1 MTVPLNAARHFD
13 LAEANRLVPLLNR
26 TFEAVRGRLGRL
38 RELSVKLEAGG
49 GVEDAQKR
57 EFDRL
62 VLEVR
67 TELDK
72 LTELGIEVKSADGL
86 VDLRAL
92 KEGRT
97 VYLCWQF
104 PEAEIAYWHELD
116 AGFVGRQPIA
126 SASDF
131 RPSYLS

>member
-1 MTVPLNAARHFD
+1 MTTRLNAARHFD
-13 LAEANRLVPLLNR
+13 LAEANRLVPMLNR
-26 TFEAVRGRLGRL
+26 VFGEIRAWLGRL
-38 RELSVKLEAGG
+38 RELSVKLESGG
-49 GVEDAQKR
+49 QVDVDEKR
-57 EFDRL
+57 EFDEL

-67 TELDK
+67 TEVEK

-86 VDLRAL
+86 VDFRAL

-104 PEAEIAYWHELD
+104 PETEITQWHELD

-126 SASDF
+126 AATDF
-131 RPSYLS
+131 KPTYLS